1 MILMISIESNYDSSK
16 KSLHASLQI
25 RTNKHRCFIF
35 CIGHTSLTC
44 VPGIGKKNKQLLNQS
59 GIHDLTTLY
68 SKYRSIDNIEDFKQ
82 WLMYDIGFTSY
93 QANMTTCGISSKLG
107 DFEDTYTG
115 LLPICCSS
123 KERRNE
129 KYSLLL
135 NHGNINKRYRHIQST
150 NEKNNE
156 REIKRL
162 KIEEIKSEKRLIN
175 SFHDQIEN
183 QKLVN
188 TSTEHESFISV
199 TANDSITNKGARPSP
214 IDDQLFNSSRDKL
227 SNKYESSDNQISQQT
242 TTDVGIDSEKQ
253 KRPSLEQISL
263 SHEFPNLSLEIAK
276 SNQATTNLKLN
287 NSISSQQLRLNSIFN
302 SIDET
307 LSIKES
313 LNVSSKIDSEL
324 TKFKH
329 NRDQEQINEITTEKS
344 SITHKSTLVKVGS
357 NLLTESLIE
366 ENSQA
371 ERNEELP
378 AMDHNNLTMLCE
390 SSSDS
395 EDKLNGIFASA
406 KEKFQ
411 FIVEAVQD
419 EKDELLSAIEISP
432 NSTFKN
438 NLSRKSILRSTQSN
452 STSYFDTSILLALI
466 KQHEHTQTKLFP
478 KIKSSI
484 TESAKTIINDKTNL
498 EKTSKSTEIDNKSI
512 SAIRRSYALLPVS
525 TPAALPIKPKS
536 MKKIDD
542 KFNNISLISASN
554 NPSSRKENDLEQDE
568 LLAFSQIMNDT
579 NGCNIKSSLSTDK
592 LISSTV
598 NLSSVMP
605 DNKSQEHKIQNFEEQ
620 IEKMISQIMSQALQ
634 IAQEARKSSEL
645 HTPTFAI
652 QSYNEQV
659 KSTILS
665 PMVKS
670 KSKDSRSL
678 ALLEQD
684 SIIRNATSQIQIDQ
698 YQNNTTNIKENSSD
712 NSKPKHVQQDYSN
725 ILSMVNPMSLSNTG
739 NIFNEISSS
748 FHTHSS
754 ADETVKKLSKSTIE
768 YIKSISSP
776 KINPQSLVTDQ
787 KLNNQHQ
794 QENEIDLT
802 AMPIGSFPTTN
813 VSKRNPVIEFDSFSV
828 SNKECS
834 LSKFCNQITKPNS
847 FDG

>member
-175 SFHDQIEN
+175 SFHDQI
-183 QKLVN
+183 
-188 TSTEHESFISV
+188 
-199 TANDSITNKGARPSP
+199 GARPSP

-263 SHEFPNLSLEIAK
+263 SHEFPSLSLEIVK

-329 NRDQEQINEITTEKS
+329 NRDQEQIF
-344 SITHKSTLVKVGS
+344 TLF
-357 NLLTESLIE
+357 T
-366 ENSQA
+366 

-536 MKKIDD
+536 VKKIDD

-620 IEKMISQIMSQALQ
+620 IEKMISQILSQALQ

-768 YIKSISSP
+768 YIKSISP